1 MSQKRDDRKVIFRR
15 INGRLVPISVSA
27 GGAAVAADAART
39 KRIYD
44 KKGITLDLK
53 RGAIQPFFEKSK
65 VPFGDRIVMR
75 KEGKFV
81 GHSMFYK
88 PFKGEPGER
97 SFSWLSVKRKFRGKG
112 YSKLLTAESARQMK
126 RDGGTFLFNQVV
138 HKNSLQT
145 NFKRGRDRLW
155 RQRGNY
161 LYGMTKDEAIRNI
174 NFYRTKRGLITS
186 DAFRETSLKGVRT
199 KIGIKPFR
207 TFGNKA
213 RIAVGALVALGGLAY
228 AVNMKDRK

>member
-1 MSQKRDDRKVIFRR
+1 MSKKREERRVVFRR
-15 INGRLVPISVSA
+15 VNGRIIPISVSVA
-27 GGAAVAADAART
+27 GAGVAADAART

-44 KKGITLDLK
+44 KGGITMDLK

-88 PFKGEPGER
+88 PFRAEPGER
-97 SFSWLSVKRKFRGKG
+97 SFSWLGVKRKFRGKG

-126 RDGGTFLFNQVV
+126 RDGGTFLLNQVV

-145 NFKRGRDRLW
+145 NFSRTRDKLW
-155 RQRGNY
+155 RSRGDY
-161 LYGMTKDEAIRNI
+161 MYSMTKDEAIRNI
-174 NFYRTKRGLITS
+174 NFYRNKKGLITS
-186 DAFRETSLKGVRT
+186 DVFRETSLKGIRT
-199 KIGIKPFR
+199 KNVGIKPFR

-213 RIAVGALVALGGLAY
+213 RIVAGALFALGGIGFAL
-228 AVNMKDRK
+228 KDRK